1 MTHTNRIK
9 NIKHTGVFQ
18 QKKELL
24 IAVFVLLNLSVFA
37 QVIEIKGIEVEID
50 SVLSGS
56 SSYEI
61 TARDNITLSPGF
73 SFTPSHGCSLLTE
86 IDPFYT
92 EPVDTGNIT
101 GGPGGDIGELVGD
114 DGVVGAIPGTF
125 AASPSGA
132 ATYTIPIECPAGVN
146 GMTPNIALVY
156 NSQAGNGIAGWGWNI
171 SGVSAISRMPKT
183 IYYDDEAKEIQWDST
198 DVFTLD
204 GQRLITVNDYTDSI
218 EYRLE
223 NDPKPKIMGYDC
235 NYECG
240 CQSFKVLDGSGNIF
254 YYTQRNS
261 LKYTNSI
268 YSHMEFC
275 DNVIYVNDYIVDSKL
290 INQAFYLTR
299 QQDACNNYI
308 EYKYDLDTITS
319 VYDYNYEVE
328 EILDPEGGCIQD
340 GVIHSEWLLTKI
352 FKHFRLKKV
361 SYGNLEDTLYS
372 VIFSYSDRDD
382 SICGYI
388 SGERYVNS
396 KILSDISVKY
406 GGANG
411 NELKK
416 YSLTYDNQE
425 YSYLQSVKL
434 TGTEGESFN
443 KTVFEWADNG
453 YSLYESAFHSYETPD
468 FHSSWTTYG
477 YILTNRTFHSA
488 DFNGDGLSDVLAI
501 FYYCNLGN
509 MTYKYGWVIYQN
521 PGNDDNVLPKIGE
534 GEFPV
539 EWGYYIIDTNLDGKD
554 ELYLQYPYTYNNHD
568 YTQFR
573 CYKFSVSTDNIVRD
587 VSADFNIELINSDY
601 DEVYLLPADFEG
613 DGYPDYLLLKRSN
626 NSYENNLNFDIC
638 NPSSFCNSDKLLL
651 MDFNNNGKTDIL
663 FLKDNG
669 AEIWEYSKISEQFI
683 NIRTSSLFNKND
695 IVLTGDF
702 NGDGNSDILYKKNNP
717 NEWKVLVS
725 NGKELLINVISSP
738 NLDVNDQKVQH
749 YLLFDINQDGK
760 TDILECDYVPNDPNY
775 WKVFISNNNGF
786 DIAINQLASNG
797 MDDYLILSTS
807 VGNWNFDGTLDVFI
821 DYNSFGYSQQHVT
834 ISPGNYFNGLNKII
848 NGVGSELNISYG
860 NAPNMYGS
868 SENQQTNEIFSVY
881 TSKTFLRTVKE
892 AEDINIKT
900 QYLFHD
906 PIIHTNGKGFLGFG
920 ESMKKIVVDTNEI
933 RSALQLQKLIQKGSA
948 LKYELLPDT
957 IINKVNGNEVSQ
969 TTMKFTTKT
978 INGKYYIVTDSIISE
993 DKINNSKTKQCFAN
1007 YNDHLL
1013 PLSTYTRYY
1022 QDTDQLIA
1030 VDSTLTTYTNIISGD
1045 KRIIGLPES
1054 VTQYKKRP
1062 GETDFAR
1069 KTDFEYYSNGML
1081 KFKFEEKNTPKE
1093 LKEEYVYDTY
1103 GNTITLKVSA
1113 PNESGAPL
1121 REQNFTYYADGYH
1134 LESKQDAL
1142 DYEVSYTYYTEN
1154 GLLKTITDEEN
1165 DLTTELEYDG
1175 FGRQIKVTYPD
1186 GNEIYTGIR
1195 WASGHPDAP
1204 DSSLYYAYEQSSG
1217 NPPVLVFYDKF
1228 GRKLRTIST
1237 VFAGEEIYQ
1246 DIKYDTKGRIDK
1258 QSQPYHP
1265 NGDTCWTTYQYD
1277 NLNRISREDY
1287 PDERF
1292 TEYDY
1297 DVRTTTTISG
1307 RGSDTRQSEQT
1318 VNGLGEVTISM
1329 DNADNTVETKYYAS
1343 GLPKEK
1349 KVGGSHSTMLSYDI
1363 YGNRDTISDPDAGTM
1378 ASQYN
1383 VFGELIS
1390 QTDALGNKTAY
1401 TYDNLGRILT
1411 EKQYAPGDVLK
1422 NTKTYVYD
1430 TRLTGALSTVT
1441 QDSAQHSIEYY
1452 YDDNGFGRLVRTVE
1466 TYDGLTIENKFTHDA
1481 YGRLVTR
1488 EYPSGFKVYNSYNV
1502 NGYLKSIKGN
1512 NKTLWECLAMNPLG
1526 QITSHKQGSYTSQTG
1541 YDAYGELQSQSYAN
1555 GRGMNYGFDNKG
1567 NMSYREDIHKNL
1579 KETFGYDELDRLNRI
1594 AYYVNVNHQ
1603 VYLDRQI
1610 IYDESGIGNIS
1621 SITGVGSEFNYGED
1635 DAGPHALTSVSRPE
1649 PGWRLG
1655 PQELKYT
1662 AFNKVSSVIDTVE
1675 GGKTISYDIY
1685 YGLDDQ
1691 RRKSVYKDS
1700 GQVIRTKHYFS
1711 DYERINENS
1720 SIKNYHYIS
1729 SPTGLCAIFV
1739 IEGSGTEGQLWHT
1752 YTDHLGSL
1760 VYMVNAENSNDY
1772 KEYSFDAWGNPRD
1785 AEDWTDTLSEPL
1797 FAGSGFTG
1805 HEHLEEF
1812 ALIDMNG
1819 RIYDPMLGRFFSP
1832 DPYVQLPG
1840 YAGSF
1845 NRYSYCL
1852 NNPLIYTDP
1861 NGESLIAFTIG
1872 FIVMSYLS
1880 GVSDNNGE
1888 LNPFQWDAK
1897 NTDFVKMGF
1906 MGLLGGFGGCWIEGL
1921 ELGTSAITFGTQVGA
1936 GIGVPTTYI
1945 GINYSKNENFSFK
1958 WTNNLG
1964 QNGTIPFSNA
1974 LAGNLSNVDNPS
1986 SVQIS
1991 NSFNQK
1997 MNDWKSSNRRRAC
2010 AYPGYLTM
2018 IGWEY
2023 EYDNSLVARI
2033 HYLGISYNELW
2044 GGELGCGYARDIT
2057 TGEKRWFLTL
2067 GGNVVTNLNASLR
2080 YNLINYSYSG
2090 NNEFTLDRLEGPM
2103 FEWSV
2108 GGGDIVFGGY
2118 NRHWYKDQYGSIV
2131 GNGLYLG
2138 IGAAAIPADVSVG
2151 INYLK
2156 FFKRRHR

>member
-406 GGANG
+406 GGVNG

-434 TGTEGESFN
+434 TGSEGESFN
-443 KTVFEWADNG
+443 KTVFEWEDDN
-453 YSLYESAFHSYETPD
+453 YIIDESSSISFQLPD
-468 FHSSWTTYG
+468 FSWSY
-477 YILTNRTFHSA
+477 YYYYKHAMYYA
-488 DFNGDGLSDVLAI
+488 DFNNDGLTDFFVS
-501 FYYCNLGN
+501 FEYRHY
-509 MTYKYGWVIYQN
+509 TYGFPKYGWAVYLN
-521 PGNDDNVLPKIGE
+521 PGTSTTISAICAN
-534 GEFPV
+534 EFPELRNV
-539 EWGYYIIDTNLDGKD
+539 YFIDKNLDGKD
-554 ELYLQYPYTYNNHD
+554 ELYLQYPYTFEGNPYVE
-568 YTQFR
+568 FR
-573 CYKFSVSTDNIVRD
+573 CFEYSPGTNTMVRND
-587 VSADFNIELINSDY
+587 SLDFVIRLYNASYNET
-601 DEVYLLPADFEG
+601 YLAAADFEG
-613 DGYPDYLLLKRSN
+613 DGYPDFLLLKWGN
-626 NSYENNLNFDIC
+626 NHYIN
-638 NPSSFCNSDKLLL
+638 SSGFSQCDYSDFGNSVNYKLI
-651 MDFNNNGKTDIL
+651 DFNGNGKVDIM
-663 FLKDNG
+663 FLHDDKIT
-669 AEIWEYSKISEQFI
+669 IWEYDKSSGKFIKIYTSTAI
-683 NIRTSSLFNKND
+683 NNTYQLIY
-695 IVLTGDF
+695 IGDF
-702 NGDGNSDILYKKNNP
+702 NGDGNSDILYRNHYPSYQWKILISDGKKF
-717 NEWKVLVS
+717 LV
-725 NGKELLINVISSP
+725 NVINPPTLSTYDQTRLSYCIY
-738 NLDVNDQKVQH
+738 DVN
-749 YLLFDINQDGK
+749 NDGK
-760 TDILECDYVPNDPNY
+760 DDIFESINETTNY
-775 WKVFISNNNGF
+775 IQKVFIQSGNSFIGKAWSESTSDF
-786 DIAINQLASNG
+786 S
-797 MDDYLILSTS
+797 LILSGK
-807 VGNWNFDGTLDVFI
+807 GNNDVTTDVFA
-821 DYNSFGYSQQHVT
+821 
-834 ISPGNYFNGLNKII
+834 GNYNPYSSNIGRFYFSVSSGTVFNTIKKVFTGTGNDFQFSYDVIHSPYIKYENQENNDIKAVYSGKVFIVSLNKVED
-848 NGVGSELNISYG
+848 GQSEHLYS
-860 NAPNMYGS
+860 
-868 SENQQTNEIFSVY
+868 F
-881 TSKTFLRTVKE
+881 K
-892 AEDINIKT
+892 
-900 QYLFHD
+900 D
-906 PIIHTNGKGFLGFG
+906 PQIHTNGKGLLGFR
-920 ESMKKIVVDTNEI
+920 EIINETRI
-933 RSALQLQKLIQKGSA
+933 DDVEVNSIIHLSRLKEKGSP

-957 IINKVNGNEVSQ
+957 IINKINGNEVSQ
-969 TTMKFTTKT
+969 KTMKFSTKT

-993 DKINNSKTKQCFAN
+993 DKTNNSKAKQYFAN
-1007 YNDHLL
+1007 YNDYLL

-1030 VDSTLTTYTNIISGD
+1030 VDSTVTTYTNIISGD
-1045 KRIIGLPES
+1045 KRIIGLPDS
-1054 VTQYKKRP
+1054 VITFKKRP
-1062 GETDFAR
+1062 GETDFTR
-1069 KTDFEYYSNGML
+1069 KTDFEYNSNGML
-1081 KFKFEEKNTPKE
+1081 HFKIEEKNSPKE
-1093 LKEEYVYDTY
+1093 LKEEYVYDSY

-1113 PNESGAPL
+1113 PKESGAPL

-1142 DYEVSYTYYTEN
+1142 DYEESYTYYTEN
-1154 GLLKTITDEEN
+1154 GLLKTVTDEEN
-1165 DLTTELEYDG
+1165 DLTTEYEYDD
-1175 FGRQIKVTYPD
+1175 FGRQIKVTHPD
-1186 GNEIYTGIR
+1186 GNEEYTGLR
-1195 WASGHPDAP
+1195 WATDHPDAP
-1204 DSSLYYAYEQSSG
+1204 GSSLYYSYTQSSG
-1217 NPPVLVFYDKF
+1217 NPPALVFYDKF
-1228 GRKLRTIST
+1228 GRELRSVST
-1237 VFAGEEIYQ
+1237 GFDGEEIYK
-1246 DIKYDTKGRIDK
+1246 DIKYNIR
-1258 QSQPYHP
+1258 SQVDSVSLPYKSSG
-1265 NGDTCWTTYQYD
+1265 NTYWTTFQYD
-1277 NLNRISREDY
+1277 TLNRVSREDY

-1297 DVRTTTTISG
+1297 DERNTTTTSG

-1318 VNGLGEVTISM
+1318 VNGLGEVTIST
-1329 DNADNTVETKYYAS
+1329 DNADNTVETTYYAS

-1349 KVGGSHSTMLSYDI
+1349 KVGGSHSTLLSYDI
-1363 YGNRDTISDPDAGTM
+1363 YGNRDTISDPDAGTIT
-1378 ASQYN
+1378 SQYN
-1383 VFGELIS
+1383 VFGEIIS
-1390 QTDALGNKTAY
+1390 QTDALGNKTSH
-1401 TYDNLGRILT
+1401 TYDALGRILT

-1430 TRLTGALSTVT
+1430 TRFTGALSTVT
-1441 QDSAQHSIEYY
+1441 QDSAQDSIEYY
-1452 YDDNGFGRLVRTVE
+1452 YDEDGFGRLVRTVE

-1481 YGRLVTR
+1481 YGRLATR
-1488 EYPSGFKVYNSYNV
+1488 EYPSGFKVSQSYNV

-1541 YDAYGELQSQSYAN
+1541 YDTYGELQSQTFAN

-1579 KETFGYDELDRLNRI
+1579 KETFGYDELDRLNNI
-1594 AYYVNVNHQ
+1594 AYYVNGTHQ

-1610 IYDESGIGNIS
+1610 KYDNGGIGNIS
-1621 SITGVGSEFNYGED
+1621 SITGVGSGFNYGED

-1649 PGWRLG
+1649 PGWRPG
-1655 PQELKYT
+1655 PQEIEYT

-1691 RRKSVYKDS
+1691 LRKSVFKDS
-1700 GQVIRTKHYFS
+1700 GQVIRIKHYFG

-1720 SIKNYHYIS
+1720 ETKNYHYIT
-1729 SPTGLCAIFV
+1729 SPTGICAIFV
-1739 IEGSGTEGQLWHT
+1739 TVGSGTQGQLWHT

-1760 VYMVNAENSNDY
+1760 VYMVNADNSNDY
-1772 KEYSFDAWGNPRD
+1772 KEYSYDPWGNPRD
-1785 AEDWTDTLSEPL
+1785 AADWTDTLSTPL
-1797 FAGSGFTG
+1797 FAGKGFTG

-1812 ALIDMNG
+1812 ALINMNC

-1852 NNPLIYTDP
+1852 NNPLKFSDP
-1861 NGESLIAFTIG
+1861 EGEWFITALFMLGNAYFNG
-1872 FIVMSYLS
+1872 VMA
-1880 GVSDNNGE
+1880 NNMQF
-1888 LNPFQWDAK
+1888 NPFKWEPNF
-1897 NTDFVKMGF
+1897 NTF
-1906 MGLLGGFGGCWIEGL
+1906 
-1921 ELGTSAITFGTQVGA
+1921 
-1936 GIGVPTTYI
+1936 
-1945 GINYSKNENFSFK
+1945 
-1958 WTNNLG
+1958 
-1964 QNGTIPFSNA
+1964 
-1974 LAGNLSNVDNPS
+1974 
-1986 SVQIS
+1986 
-1991 NSFNQK
+1991 
-1997 MNDWKSSNRRRAC
+1997 
-2010 AYPGYLTM
+2010 
-2018 IGWEY
+2018 
-2023 EYDNSLVARI
+2023 
-2033 HYLGISYNELW
+2033 
-2044 GGELGCGYARDIT
+2044 
-2057 TGEKRWFLTL
+2057 
-2067 GGNVVTNLNASLR
+2067 
-2080 YNLINYSYSG
+2080 
-2090 NNEFTLDRLEGPM
+2090 
-2103 FEWSV
+2103 
-2108 GGGDIVFGGY
+2108 
-2118 NRHWYKDQYGSIV
+2118 
-2131 GNGLYLG
+2131 LG
-2138 IGAAAIPADVSVG
+2138 IGTGLVQGYCTG
-2151 INYLK
+2151 ISIENYLK
-2156 FFKRRHR
+2156 RESNLEKFGEFMRKRSSNSNVLLINDMDIIESFPVKNYSNEDLWGTDIMNLYNLSYDEFDILNPGDKVIWHKNEWFNVKPPNELKLPLGFPPDPTQFPIGAVFGIIHDSPVALQNWTVPIGGGKENRAYFRHDFGIWEWQWSVYNFEKQITLFSDYTYTSIGFFTKPKWRGIYPINCFYQSKGGPSTNESLLSYLIQKIKL